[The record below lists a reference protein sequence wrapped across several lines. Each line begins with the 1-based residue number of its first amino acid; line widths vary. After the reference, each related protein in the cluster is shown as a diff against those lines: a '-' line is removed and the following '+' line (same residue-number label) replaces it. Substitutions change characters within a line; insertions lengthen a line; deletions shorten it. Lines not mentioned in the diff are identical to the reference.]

1 MVIPK
6 SNSISATDFTPLD
19 SDRRS
24 IIVSAGDL
32 DSPRAFAESVARGL
46 TDSPPWLNC
55 RYLYDEAGSR
65 LFEEITAQPEYYLT
79 RSENA
84 ILARHASDIRELTGP
99 VTLIE
104 LGSGYSVKTAHLL
117 RAYGGNGDS
126 VRYVPVDVSLT
137 ALKAARKNILL
148 NHPAVQV
155 QGIRGTYQSAFPL
168 FRQFSPAMVMFL
180 GSTIGNFNASEADRF
195 WNQVGQSLAPG
206 DFFLLG
212 VDLVK
217 EKALLDAAYNDA
229 AGVTEAFTK
238 NLFARINRELGA
250 TVDLDAIE
258 HVASYN
264 PDWQRI
270 ETFIRFRKDQQVYLK
285 PIDQTI
291 SIAAGTMVMTEISR
305 KFTLA
310 QIQENMGHYGLGV
323 RRVFTDD
330 RGWFAVL
337 LLEQTGQ

>member
-1 MVIPK
+1 
-6 SNSISATDFTPLD
+6 
-19 SDRRS
+19 
-24 IIVSAGDL
+24 
-32 DSPRAFAESVARGL
+32 VARSL

-55 RYLYDEAGSR
+55 RFLYDETGSR

-79 RSENA
+79 RTENA
-84 ILARHASDIRELTGP
+84 ILKKHAGDIRDLTGP
-99 VTLIE
+99 MTLIE

-117 RAYGGNGDS
+117 RAYGKDGAQ

-137 ALKAARKNILL
+137 ALKEARKSILL
-148 NHPAVQV
+148 NHPGVQV

-168 FRQFSPAMVMFL
+168 FEQFSPAMVMFL
-180 GSTIGNFNASEADRF
+180 GSTIGNFNVSEADHF

-217 EKALLDAAYNDA
+217 DKTLLEAAYNDA

-250 TVDLDAIE
+250 GVDLNAIE

-270 ETFIRFRKDQQVYLK
+270 ETFIRFRTEQQVYLK

-305 KFTLA
+305 KFTLD
-310 QIQENMGHYGLGV
+310 QIQENMGHYGLAV
-323 RRVFTDD
+323 RRAFTDG
-330 RGWFAVL
+330 RNWFAVL
-337 LLEQTGQ
+337 LLERSAS